1 MLDKGGYFIAS
12 EKSIL
17 GLDLGNSQGIYTKC
31 PLSRLATKQF
41 IDNPVLIEEDEQNET
56 NSEADLSDSHRDSTK
71 SIAGLN
77 SRQTS
82 LDTTISSSSIPQSY
96 SVDCEVSRAAKL
108 DESSALVTKTA
119 YVKRVCS
126 LLKHMTRNAEGQISG
141 KSSTFG
147 CYLLV

>member
-1 MLDKGGYFIAS
+1 LI
-12 EKSIL
+12 
-17 GLDLGNSQGIYTKC
+17 QGIVRIYIPNTLC
-31 PLSRLATKQF
+31 YRSAAEQFTDNLVFIGEDKQ
-41 IDNPVLIEEDEQNET
+41 NKT
-56 NSEADLSDSHRDSTK
+56 GSEADLSNSYRDSTK

-82 LDTTISSSSIPQSY
+82 LDTTILSSSIFQSY
-96 SVDCEVSRAAKL
+96 NIDYKVSRAAKL
-108 DESSALVTKTA
+108 DKSSTFVTKTV

-126 LLKHMTRNAEGQISG
+126 LLKYKTRNTEGQISG